1 MPFPEYTDQN
11 VIVTI
16 YEGKRPSRPRKFD
29 VPGMTRAVWNVA
41 QACWHKRADER
52 PEANAVLQSLE
63 ALADSGVCN
72 YKGTFVSA
80 ARKLTLEYHRKR
92 ECTDVASTTLETIV
106 FFYWLRRG

>member
-16 YEGKRPSRPRKFD
+16 YEGKRPPRPRKFD

-41 QACWHKRADER
+41 QACWNKRAEER

-63 ALADSGVCN
+63 ALANSGVCD

-80 ARKLTLEYHRKR
+80 ARKLTLEYHRTW
-92 ECTDVASTTLETIV
+92 ECTDVASPTLETIG
-106 FFYWLRRG
+106 FSYRPRRG